1 MRKGKLFFIVVL
13 LFILSGTLNVF
24 QYDRAKEHEN
34 YETAVEIALS
44 YFNSQYRVRALQ
56 ENLAYAISNNRLYIG
71 DQGGSSNIVSRDL
84 QHLSV
89 MHRELTLLYG
99 PISSYANYN
108 EVSSLRENSIFS
120 MYVDFSLF
128 FECLGMQ
135 QEWIVSDAS
144 GRYIDLEGLDN
155 ELYRGVRIIEEITG
169 QLESIRNRSYD
180 NKTRNDQ
187 EALSDYLIQSAAY
200 FKSQEVQEHYQSILK
215 MNKELIAITSS

>member
-1 MRKGKLFFIVVL
+1 MRKGKLFIIVVL
-13 LFILSGTLNVF
+13 LFILSGTLNVY
-24 QYDRAKEHEN
+24 QYDRAKTHEK
-34 YETAVEIALS
+34 YELAIEIALS

-56 ENLAYAISNNRLYIG
+56 EKLAYAISNNRLYIG

-99 PISSYANYN
+99 PISSYANYL

-180 NKTRNDQ
+180 NKTGSDQ
-187 EALSDYLIQSAAY
+187 EALSDYLIQSAEY

-215 MNKELIAITSS
+215 MNKELIAMTSS